1 MLEKIDLAIFF
12 FINNIISNPVFDF
25 IMPLFDEPK
34 TWISFILI
42 FWLLLA
48 YKDKKNRKILLIM
61 VPMIILFCDQIGG
74 LIKDLELRDRPW
86 FGLGLENV
94 RHLGGFGGK
103 HSSFPSNHAANIS
116 GIAFLFSSLYPKFKV
131 YFWSYALIVMISRV
145 YIGVHYPFDVFFGFI
160 LGISISFILIK
171 LYKRINEFMLKR

>member
-1 MLEKIDLAIFF
+1 
-12 FINNIISNPVFDF
+12 
-25 IMPLFDEPK
+25 
-34 TWISFILI
+34 
-42 FWLLLA
+42 
-48 YKDKKNRKILLIM
+48 M

-74 LIKDLELRDRPW
+74 LIKDFELRDRPW

-103 HSSFPSNHAANIS
+103 HSSFPSNHASNIS
-116 GIAFLFSSLYPKFKV
+116 GIAFLFSFIYPHLRR
-131 YFWSYALIVMISRV
+131 YFWGFAILIMFSRV

-171 LYKRINEFMLKR
+171 FYKRINEFMLKR